1 MARTTRRRDR
11 DRRPAPPIIWPLVTV
26 PCAILCATNGLPC
39 MWLAWLGLLLAGLTA
54 KYPTPERKSD
64 PIDERKLARYT
75 MWKNVLAGLKPAGR
89 GGPNASWKDVK
100 RVRWWTGWALGACT
114 GMIPA
119 TAFWLGLAADPPS
132 GGILAPMADM
142 PFAWMSMLGV
152 TYHLD
157 RREDRRHPYT
167 GVSLLAFWREDRP
180 ACVTAIGGAVF
191 LLLCCLSL
199 AWLGLMPPA
208 CAVGLP
214 ALVFLAAATLRCR
227 GRQTAGWRR
236 QVEWQKRI
244 DSWINAKGSP
254 MQKTW
259 VTAYVSQCDV
269 IGDDNPLTVLRI
281 KFDQGNSV
289 VLKNGLTPVRPKA
302 AEDGYGWSLLLGAR
316 GKGGRTFDP
325 NSVRLLLGKNQQCV
339 PDATGRSVGEA
350 RASLACDIAY
360 GLTALMWHKT
370 APLCKAI
377 DVSDEDGDD
386 APAAWAVTLTY
397 PPENGDDPHKIS
409 RDWLGN
415 EPNPSTYL
423 KLPCFVDLN
432 EGFHLYADPATA
444 LSDKGNRLREPDSV
458 TSSRSFADYIAVSRR
473 FKQDQEGWAG
483 ILPAKLAPP
492 SPMYDGEREF
502 DGDGWTET
510 ALPMQIPSGTT
521 VSDYARLDLR
531 QLDTQAMFVGV
542 MANGDGMVL
551 ITCNG
556 GRTPSGIDRIE
567 GNTARD
573 RMLAHSMLTYAVN
586 ASMKGAGRADV
597 TTCVNLCHD
606 GCTPV
611 WKAHV
616 EVGNGVSIADL
627 RRRTSALKSDLGA
640 TSLYWEWLDAGSA
653 NIWCTSRPP
662 IDPEQED
669 DWRRPAE
676 RKTLI
681 ELILSD
687 AWGQAGISDKTGL
700 TPRILSLDYLQTN
713 HDVYRARFELPA
725 GTSMRQIDA
734 NQEKYLTAANYVYGR
749 LLPRGDEHG
758 GNKFDMLLARKSPFP
773 GTANADW
780 EHVRTRTAPCEYPLG
795 VDDMGGIVAWRN
807 DHTPHLAIMGKSGT
821 GKSSAGMTIIAE
833 AMLKGAQVIII
844 DPKKGAIDFTEW
856 AIPRALAYA
865 GPGQSREAEAIVKW
879 VEEEMNRR
887 VHLCKEHAVNQTS
900 RLPDGVRP
908 REIFLFWDEFNSWL
922 GDRSNTTPNR
932 GQDIEIANANAAIIA
947 VNNSISRTMTSLAAI
962 AVQGRTAG
970 IHLVLG
976 GQRLPKDD
984 FTRYNNGDAFYRTLG
999 RILLGGDEPAGVV
1012 AQANVKEAHRLQNSM
1027 KNSDGELPRGRGLYE
1042 SAEAKLSALQTW
1054 YSGEQDALAEL
1065 FAGTPAPEPIDYERY
1080 MPQAAA
1086 QFGQVRQEE
1095 LEQLQEQEQTVSEDE
1110 IGEAEEIEW

>member
-1 MARTTRRRDR
+1 M
-11 DRRPAPPIIWPLVTV
+11 PPCVWLVAAV
-26 PCAILCATNGLPC
+26 PIALALAFAGMPCAWPV
-39 MWLAWLGLLLAGLTA
+39 WLGLLLAGLTA
-54 KYPTPERKSD
+54 KYPTPARKSD
-64 PIDERKLARYT
+64 PVDQRALARYT
-75 MWKNVLAGLKPAGR
+75 MWKDILAGLKP
-89 GGPNASWKDVK
+89 NKDWKDFK
-100 RVRWWTGWALGACT
+100 RVRWWAGWALGLCA
-114 GMIPA
+114 GMIP
-119 TAFWLGLAADPPS
+119 TLAFWLGLRSDPAPTGFAALLLDP
-132 GGILAPMADM
+132 
-142 PFAWMSMLGV
+142 PFAWMALLGL
-152 TYHLD
+152 TRHLD

-167 GVSLLAFWREDRP
+167 GVSLPAFLRGDRRGF
-180 ACVTAIGGAVF
+180 AMTAGVSAF
-191 LLLCCLSL
+191 LLMCCMSA
-199 AWLGLMPPA
+199 AWIGLMPMP
-208 CAVGLP
+208 CAIGLP
-214 ALVFLAAATLRCR
+214 VLAFLAASTLECR
-227 GRQTAGWRR
+227 KKQTAGWRR
-236 QVEWQKRI
+236 QVEWQKRL
-244 DSWINAKGSP
+244 DRWIGADGSP

-259 VTAYVSQCDV
+259 ATAYVGQCDV
-269 IGDDNPLTVLRI
+269 IGDDEPLTVLRVR
-281 KFDQGNSV
+281 FDQGNSI

-302 AEDGYGWSLLLGAR
+302 AEDGYGWCLLLGAK

-325 NSVRLLLGKNQQCV
+325 NSVRLLLGKSQRCV
-339 PDATGRSVGEA
+339 PDATRRSVGES
-350 RASLACDIAY
+350 RASLVCDIAY
-360 GLTALMWHKT
+360 GRAALMWHKT
-370 APLCKAI
+370 APLCHAI
-377 DVSDEDGDD
+377 DVSDAEGDD
-386 APAAWAVTLTY
+386 APAAWAVTFIA
-397 PPENGDDPHKIS
+397 PPENADDPHKIS

-415 EPNPSTYL
+415 DPNPSTYL

-432 EGFHLYADPATA
+432 ENFHLYADPSTP

-458 TSSRSFADYIAVSRR
+458 TASRSFADYVAVSRR
-473 FKQDQEGWAG
+473 FKREQDAWAG

-492 SPMYDGEREF
+492 SPMYDGEREYE
-502 DGDGWTET
+502 GDGWTET
-510 ALPMQIPSGTT
+510 ALPMQIPAGTT

-531 QLDTQAMFVGV
+531 QLDPQALFVGV

-551 ITCNG
+551 VTCSG
-556 GRTPSGIDRIE
+556 GRTPTGIDRIE
-567 GNTARD
+567 GNSARD

-586 ASMKGAGRADV
+586 ASMKGSGRADV
-597 TTCVNLCHD
+597 TTCVNLCRD

-616 EVGNGVSIADL
+616 EVGNGVSVADL
-627 RRRTSALKSDLGA
+627 RSRTSALKSDLGA

-662 IDPEQED
+662 IDPDDED

-700 TPRILSLDYLQTN
+700 TPRILSLDRLRAN
-713 HDVYRARFELPA
+713 RNVYRARFELPA
-725 GTSMRQIDA
+725 GTSMRQVDA

-749 LLPRGDEHG
+749 LLPRGDEHE
-758 GNKFDMLLARKSPFP
+758 GNKFDMLLARRSPFP
-773 GTANADW
+773 ATADADW
-780 EHVRTRTAPCEYPLG
+780 GYVRERTEPCEYPLG

-844 DPKKGAIDFTEW
+844 DPKKGAIDFTQW
-856 AIPRALAYA
+856 AVPRALAYA
-865 GPGQSREAEAIVKW
+865 GPGQTREAEAIVKW

-900 RLPDGVRP
+900 LLPDGTRP
-908 REIFLFWDEFNSWL
+908 PEIFVFWDEFNSWL

-984 FTRYNNGDAFYRTLG
+984 FVRYNNGDAFYRTLG
-999 RILLGGDEPAGVV
+999 RILLGGDEPSGVV

-1027 KNSDGELPRGRGLYE
+1027 KNSRGELPRGRGLYE

-1054 YSGEQDALAEL
+1054 YSGDQESLAGL
-1065 FAGTPAPEPIDYERY
+1065 FDGTPAPEPIDYRRY

-1095 LEQLQEQEQTVSEDE
+1095 LEQLQEQERTVSEDE
-1110 IGEAEEIEW
+1110 ISGAEEIEW